1 VPGDVDADIGHG
13 LDGMGIELG
22 WLRAGAYNVDAISE
36 DAAGQA
42 FRHLAA
48 GRVCDA
54 KEEDIVRD
62 HPVF

>member
-1 VPGDVDADIGHG
+1 MLGDVNANIGHG
-13 LDGMGIELG
+13 LDGMGIDLG

-48 GRVCDA
+48 GGVGDA
-54 KEEDIVRD
+54 KEEDLVND
-62 HPVF
+62 HPFF